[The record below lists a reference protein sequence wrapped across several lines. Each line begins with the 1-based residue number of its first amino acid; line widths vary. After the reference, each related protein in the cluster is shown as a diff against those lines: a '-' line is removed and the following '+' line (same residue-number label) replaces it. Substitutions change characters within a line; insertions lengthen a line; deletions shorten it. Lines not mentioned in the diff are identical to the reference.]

1 MIEKSF
7 EELILSIP
15 NNEDGDGFY
24 KTETDDKFLGFAETL
39 TDKGFSED
47 EAIELLTDIY
57 YAVANE
63 YGD

>member
-7 EELILSIP
+7 KELILSITSDV
-15 NNEDGDGFY
+15 DGSGFY
-24 KTETDDKFLGFAETL
+24 KAETDDKFLMFAETL

-47 EAIELLTDIY
+47 EAIEFLTDIY

>member
-7 EELILSIP
+7 EERILSIP
-15 NNEDGDGFY
+15 NNNDGDGFY
-24 KTETDDKFLGFAETL
+24 NPETGEKFIEYAETL
-39 TDKGFSED
+39 TMLGLSED